1 MKLDIVV
8 VIGFDEESE
17 KALRNAFKAADRL
30 RREHGIEAYVVPIN
44 TWVADPIKS
53 HAMSIPRIIV
63 RGKVIASNRAPS
75 PEEIVE
81 HVIEILENT
90 GSFGELTVPAAI
102 FRDPEQ
108 SDAVA
113 LY

>member
-1 MKLDIVV
+1 MELDIVV
-8 VIGFDEESE
+8 VVGFDEDSE

-44 TWVADPIKS
+44 TWIVDPIKS
-53 HAMSIPRIIV
+53 HAASIPRIVV
-63 RGKVIASNRAPS
+63 RGRVIASKKVPS
-75 PEEIVE
+75 PEEIVN
-81 HVIEILENT
+81 HVMEILEK
-90 GSFGELTVPAAI
+90 GGGVEELTVPAAT